1 MLNIAVAR
9 KGNVEPLIAILLSQ
23 NHKVIAVDVVESK
36 LEMSKQQLDAKTAYF
51 SADFVVINVHTNNKT
66 VWEHLQDFTTFNRFS
81 NSPVACF
88 KGELYSMPFNMH
100 IFNEM

>member
-1 MLNIAVAR
+1 M
-9 KGNVEPLIAILLSQ
+9 EPLIAILLSQ

-66 VWEHLQDFTTFNRFS
+66 VWEHLQDFTTFNRFT

-88 KGELYSMPFNMH
+88 KGEPYSMPFNMH